1 MTVPEA
7 VLTSDFR
14 DLHVS
19 TRVQYRKD
27 IPRLATL
34 PSFRPFFTQEQQPRD
49 RDRHSFSQ
57 SKNDPIEDIYLNQQL
72 LLKKMDNLTRKI
84 QSAIQANDFGTLSA
98 VFTGFGPES
107 WQNVGQGEQRSLASE
122 FICQAVSNQT
132 FLEQAVK
139 HSEMEH
145 AFVQALNH
153 LPATVPNAA
162 DNKLRQALFD
172 AKVNTEDPDYSG
184 AARILAGMRMEDD
197 ASSVYFTSK
206 VEKADVYVKIAECF
220 LAEDE
225 IAESDSAVNKAGS
238 AIESLSAA
246 EKEGQSALLLRYKS
260 TTVRVLDANRKFL
273 QAASRYHELS
283 QSSSDLLDAE
293 ELLHFL
299 GRATTCAILAPS
311 GGQRQR
317 VLGHLYRDERLSEL
331 NRLPEFCTHAK
342 IVCKMYRHQ
351 ILQVPELKQLDDS
364 LDPHHKAIMGDGL
377 SILER
382 GVVEH
387 NMIAVSKTYSSI
399 YITTLAKILNVDE
412 RRAEK
417 LAASMILEGFLHG
430 SMDQVNGLLEFDAE
444 ETPEV
449 VWDRSL
455 MSFCSE
461 LNRVAD
467 TIKISSAM

>member
-1 MTVPEA
+1 ME
-7 VLTSDFR
+7 
-14 DLHVS
+14 
-19 TRVQYRKD
+19 
-27 IPRLATL
+27 
-34 PSFRPFFTQEQQPRD
+34 
-49 RDRHSFSQ
+49 
-57 SKNDPIEDIYLNQQL
+57 
-72 LLKKMDNLTRKI
+72 NLTRKI
-84 QSAIQANDFGTLSA
+84 QTATQANDFATLSA
-98 VFTGFGPES
+98 IFTGFGPDS
-107 WQNVGQGEQRSLASE
+107 WQNVGQGEQRSLASD
-122 FICQAVSNQT
+122 FICQAVSNAS

-139 HSEMEH
+139 HPEMEQTLL
-145 AFVQALNH
+145 QALSH

-162 DNKLRQALFD
+162 DNKLRQAFFD

-206 VEKADVYVKIAECF
+206 VEKAEIYVKIAECF

-225 IAESDSAVNKAGS
+225 IAESDAAVNKAGS
-238 AIESLSAA
+238 AVESLSGA

-260 TTVRVLDANRKFL
+260 TTARVLDANRKFL

-293 ELLHFL
+293 ELLQFL

-317 VLGHLYRDERLSEL
+317 ILGHLYRDERLPEL
-331 NRLPEFCTHAK
+331 YRLPEFCTHTK
-342 IVCKMYRHQ
+342 IVRKMYRHQ
-351 ILQVPELKQLDDS
+351 ILQVSELKELEDS
-364 LDPHHKAIMGDGL
+364 LEPHQKAIMGDGL

-387 NMIAVSKTYSSI
+387 NMIAVSKTYRSI
-399 YITTLAKILNVDE
+399 YITTLAKILNVNE
-412 RRAEK
+412 CRAEK

-444 ETPEV
+444 EPPEV
-449 VWDRSL
+449 AWDRSL

-461 LNRVAD
+461 LNRVTD
-467 TIKISSAM
+467 TIKISANT

>member
-1 MTVPEA
+1 ME
-7 VLTSDFR
+7 
-14 DLHVS
+14 
-19 TRVQYRKD
+19 
-27 IPRLATL
+27 
-34 PSFRPFFTQEQQPRD
+34 
-49 RDRHSFSQ
+49 
-57 SKNDPIEDIYLNQQL
+57 
-72 LLKKMDNLTRKI
+72 NLTRKI
-84 QSAIQANDFGTLSA
+84 QSAVQTNDFATIAS
-98 VFTGFGPES
+98 VFTGFGPDS
-107 WQNVGQGEQRSLASE
+107 WQNVGQGEQRSLASD
-122 FICQAVSNQT
+122 FICQAVANLY

-139 HSEMEH
+139 NPEMEQT
-145 AFVQALNH
+145 FLQALGH

-162 DNKLRQALFD
+162 DNVLRQALFD
-172 AKVNTEDPDYSG
+172 AKVNADDADYAG
-184 AARILAGMRMEDD
+184 AARILGGMRMEDD
-197 ASSVYFTSK
+197 TTSVYYTSK
-206 VEKADVYVKIAECF
+206 VAKAEIYVKIAECF

-238 AIESLSAA
+238 AVESLSIE

-260 TTVRVLDANRKFL
+260 TTARVLDANRKFL

-317 VLGHLYRDERLSEL
+317 ILGHLYRDERLSEL
-331 NRLPEFCTHAK
+331 DRLSEFCTHAK
-342 IVCKMYRHQ
+342 IVRKMYRHQ
-351 ILQVPELKQLDDS
+351 ILQESELKQLEES
-364 LDPHHKAIMGDGL
+364 LDPHQKAIMGDGL

-387 NMIAVSKTYSSI
+387 NMVAVSKTYRSI
-399 YITTLAKILNVDE
+399 YITTLTKILNVDE

-417 LAASMILEGFLHG
+417 LAASMIREGFLHG

-444 ETPEV
+444 ELPEV
-449 VWDRSL
+449 TWDRSL
-455 MSFCSE
+455 MNFCSE

-467 TIKISSAM
+467 AIKVRAST